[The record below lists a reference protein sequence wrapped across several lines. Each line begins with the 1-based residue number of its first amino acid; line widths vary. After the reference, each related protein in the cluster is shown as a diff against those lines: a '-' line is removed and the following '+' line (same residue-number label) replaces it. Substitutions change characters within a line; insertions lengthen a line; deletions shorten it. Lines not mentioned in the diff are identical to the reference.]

1 MSTKF
6 QNKMTDLFYDL
17 PLWLQI
23 YSQIEKKTFIRGLL
37 RRTSKG
43 LNDKCLLI
51 KDDLD
56 YANSQLRISW
66 HRINKD
72 FILIADYSDEAIRL
86 YNYYYDIYNSSKL
99 FLKYFEN

>member
-1 MSTKF
+1 MFTI
-6 QNKMTDLFYDL
+6 QNKMTNVFYDL

-23 YSQIEKKTFIRGLL
+23 YFQIEENPYIRGLL
-37 RRTSKG
+37 RKSSKG
-43 LNDKCLLI
+43 FNNIYLLI
-51 KDDLD
+51 KQDYD